1 MNGGTATG
9 SGVQIGGMPFTSA
22 NPIGNGSAMVSVN
35 SATSTAS
42 NQFIFGTISSNTT
55 TIDLYHQTTT
65 STVNVAGTDLG
76 NAVTIRFSATYRVQ

>member
-22 NPIGNGSAMVSVN
+22 NPIGNGDAMVSVN
-35 SATSTAS
+35 GATSTAS

-65 STVNVAGTDLG
+65 AIQTVAGTNLG